1 MEQTIL
7 EDDKSIWTKDN
18 PYTYRININ
27 HPKIVPLFER
37 FKKWKGIPVWCPL
50 SDKERF
56 EFERYIRDNLK
67 TKNDMLRALTICQP
81 YASAIIMGIKQYE
94 TRPQKTNIRGRI
106 AIHAG
111 KKELSEVIQGLPAG
125 QREKLLALYRQPPL
139 CDELIYRGAIIG
151 TVDLVDCVPI
161 DEIVD
166 SLSEC
171 EQILGDYSP
180 GRFAWVLRD
189 PVKFD
194 RPVSAQGQQ
203 GWWHFNPHRPWG

>member
-18 PYTYRININ
+18 PYTYRINVN
-27 HPKIVPLFER
+27 HPKIAPLFER

-56 EFERYIRDNLK
+56 EFERYMRDNLK
-67 TKNDMLRALTICQP
+67 TKNNMLRALTIHQP
-81 YASAIIMGIKQYE
+81 YASAILLGIKQYE

-111 KKELSEVIQGLPAG
+111 KKELSEVLRQLPDE
-125 QREKLLALYRQPPL
+125 QREELLALYRQPPL

-151 TVDLVDCVPI
+151 TVELVDCVPI
-161 DEIVD
+161 EEIAKSV
-166 SLSEC
+166 SARER
-171 EQILGDYSP
+171 ILGDYSP

-189 PVKFD
+189 PIRFD
-194 RPVSAQGQQ
+194 SPVPAISTHIARG
-203 GWWHFNPHRPWG
+203 GR